1 MQKKFCLDEKYID
14 KVANF
19 IVELFIKRKTLL
31 LFGELGS
38 GKTSLVKE
46 IGRSINIKDNIS
58 SPSYNLL
65 NIYDSDYGEIYH
77 YDFYR
82 LNNKEELLQL
92 DFHHALEN
100 NLTIIEWPE
109 ISFKEIK
116 KEIIK
121 INISFTEAKRC
132 YEIFY

>member
-1 MQKKFCLDEKYID
+1 MQKKFCLDEKNID

-19 IVELFIKRKTLL
+19 IIELFIKRKTLL

-46 IGRSINIKDNIS
+46 IGRYINIKDNIS

-100 NLTIIEWPE
+100 NLAIIEWPE
-109 ISFKEIK
+109 IALKEIK
-116 KEIIK
+116 KEIIQ
-121 INISFTEAKRC
+121 INISFTEKKRC
-132 YEIFY
+132 YKIFY